1 MRFRLT
7 YQGELRPTQ
16 RDPEKNQ
23 TSPLAAHKH
32 SIRQCFHQQLKE
44 LWSTNKFLKECRV
57 DPNAYG
63 GRPIHDDAAYFGGK
77 RDSKIPYVDAVASNY
92 HEFGYRFVPLV
103 REKISLVCSLNILF
117 LRRDFPGGVITS
129 AGDIDNRIK
138 TVIDALRKPQSP
150 NELVGHER
158 PSADEDP
165 FFCLMEDDSQVDRF
179 TVETDQLLDTD
190 AEPGDQMA
198 HLTITVDV
206 RPFYVT
212 TFNLSFAS

>member
-1 MRFRLT
+1 VL
-7 YQGELRPTQ
+7 
-16 RDPEKNQ
+16 
-23 TSPLAAHKH
+23 SPAIKG
-32 SIRQCFHQQLKE
+32 
-44 LWSTNKFLKECRV
+44 T

-63 GRPIHDDAAYFGGK
+63 GRPIHDDAAYWGSE
-77 RDSKIPYVDAVASNY
+77 RDSKIPYVEAVASNY
-92 HEFGYRFVPLV
+92 HELGYRFVPLA

-138 TVIDALRKPQSP
+138 TVIDTLRRPRYAHEMVGNETPSP
-150 NELVGHER
+150 G
-158 PSADEDP
+158 EDP

-179 TVETDQLLDTD
+179 AVETDQLLDTD
-190 AEPGDQMA
+190 AKPGDQTA